1 MSILRRSGYGFSS
14 TPTGLQRNYWNL
26 PSEIT
31 RNLSV
36 LFGFFLPNCPDLP
49 KTPAKGHKSRP
60 NNPAAISG
68 LQISQMQK
76 CFLP

>member
-26 PSEIT
+26 PSEIA

-36 LFGFFLPNCPDLP
+36 LFEFFLPSCPDLP
-49 KTPAKGHKSRP
+49 KTRVNGLKSRRKD
-60 NNPAAISG
+60 PAAIPG
-68 LQISQMQK
+68 LQIS
-76 CFLP
+76 